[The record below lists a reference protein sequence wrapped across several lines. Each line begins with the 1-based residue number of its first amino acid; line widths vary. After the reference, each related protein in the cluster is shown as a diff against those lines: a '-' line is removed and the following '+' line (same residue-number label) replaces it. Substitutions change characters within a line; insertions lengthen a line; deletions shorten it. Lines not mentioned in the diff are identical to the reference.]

1 MLVGTVWNNELNSNR
16 SLFEKENPNIYKED
30 MVDIQWAAVDLDQ
43 LHYHQPEEFSR
54 IMQQQSIF
62 VMDVANQL
70 IEFCRLLEPAS
81 GSLVRGWKKWK
92 HDPLLFDLF

>member
-1 MLVGTVWNNELNSNR
+1 MLTGTVWNNELNSNR

-81 GSLVRGWKKWK
+81 GSLVRDGRVGERKP
-92 HDPLLFDLF
+92 H